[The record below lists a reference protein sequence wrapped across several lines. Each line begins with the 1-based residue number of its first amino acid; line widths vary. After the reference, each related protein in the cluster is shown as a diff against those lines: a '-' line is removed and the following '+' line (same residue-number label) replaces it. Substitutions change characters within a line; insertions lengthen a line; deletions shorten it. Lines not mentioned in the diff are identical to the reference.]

1 MTAGLPLPGGDEA
14 HFSASGPAGRS
25 GRWPRVATSER
36 CVSAADLLQGPDD
49 MTAWIRFDLLTR
61 RVVGRRLEQGPTPET
76 DEALDKLMVPRAWT
90 ARRLAN

>member
-1 MTAGLPLPGGDEA
+1 
-14 HFSASGPAGRS
+14 
-25 GRWPRVATSER
+25 
-36 CVSAADLLQGPDD
+36 